1 MVSGGIALLFL
12 LIAVVLI
19 IFFTARFNVNAF
31 IVLITIS
38 FVYGIAIGL
47 PLPEVVGKI
56 RDGFGGTLGYIGI
69 VIVAGT
75 IIGFILEKTGAALSM
90 TQAILKLVGK
100 KNSPLAMSIAG
111 YVVSIPVF
119 CDSGFVILTPL
130 NKALAEET
138 GRSMAVMAVALATG
152 LYATHTLVPP
162 TPGPIAAAGT
172 LHADLG
178 TVIGLGLIVAIP
190 AMLAGLLWATKFA
203 KRYQIKAELA
213 ESYDELLK
221 KYGNLPGALHSF
233 LPLLIPIILILLASI
248 AAYPSKPLGTGGAA
262 KFIAFIGD
270 PVTALMIGIFIALT
284 LVRKDQLR
292 TAADSWAGEG
302 IKNAAIILVITGA
315 GGAFG
320 AILKASPMAQFINT
334 NLAGLQIGILLP
346 FLISAALKTAQ
357 GSSTVAIITTASIMA
372 PLLAPL
378 GLNPALTV
386 LAIGAG
392 AMVVS
397 HANDSYFWVVSKFS
411 DMPVATSYKAYT
423 TATLLE
429 GVVAFLGVAI
439 LSIFIH

>member
-12 LIAVVLI
+12 LVAVILI
-19 IFFTARFNVNAF
+19 VFFTARFNVNAF
-31 IVLITIS
+31 IVLISIS
-38 FVYGIAIGL
+38 FLYGLAIGL
-47 PLPEVVGKI
+47 PVDAVVKNI

-90 TQAILKLVGK
+90 TQAILRVVGK

-130 NKALAEET
+130 NKALAKET
-138 GRSMAVMAVALATG
+138 GRSMSVMAVALATG

-162 TPGPIAAAGT
+162 TPGPIAAAGQ

-190 AMLAGLLWATKFA
+190 AMISGLIWATKFA
-203 KRYQIKAELA
+203 KRYDIPAELA
-213 ESYDELLK
+213 ESYDDLVK
-221 KYGNLPGALHSF
+221 QYGKLPGAFHSF
-233 LPLLIPIILILLASI
+233 LPLLIPILLILLSSI
-248 AAYPSKPLGTGGAA
+248 AAYPTKPFGAGGLA
-262 KFIAFIGD
+262 KFITFIGD
-270 PVTALMIGIFIALT
+270 PVTALMLGVFIALT

-315 GGAFG
+315 GGSFG
-320 AILKASPMAQFINT
+320 AILKASPMAAFINA
-334 NLAGLQIGILLP
+334 NLAGLPLGILLP
-346 FLISAALKTAQ
+346 FFISAALKTAQ
-357 GSSTVAIITTASIMA
+357 GSSTVAIITTASIMV
-372 PLLAPL
+372 PLLAPM

-392 AMVVS
+392 SMVVS

-411 DMPVATSYKAYT
+411 NMPVATAYKTYT
-423 TATLLE
+423 TATLIE
-429 GVVAFLGVAI
+429 GVVAFVFVAI